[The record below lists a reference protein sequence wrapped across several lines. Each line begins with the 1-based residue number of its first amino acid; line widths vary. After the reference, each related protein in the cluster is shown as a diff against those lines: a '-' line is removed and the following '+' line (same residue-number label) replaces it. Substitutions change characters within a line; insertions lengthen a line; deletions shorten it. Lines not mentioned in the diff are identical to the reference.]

1 MTYIKS
7 QEFFEI
13 SIRNQNVCTHVGTHK
28 LKSPNTNSTRAFMW
42 SRRDSNPRPAK
53 ETLHRLHV

>member
-13 SIRNQNVCTHVGTHK
+13 SIRNQNVCTI
-28 LKSPNTNSTRAFMW
+28 
-42 SRRDSNPRPAK
+42 
-53 ETLHRLHV
+53 E

>member
-1 MTYIKS
+1 MTHINS

-13 SIRNQNVCTHVGTHK
+13 SIRNQNIYIRK
-28 LKSPNTNSTRAFMW
+28 LKSPNTISIRAFLW